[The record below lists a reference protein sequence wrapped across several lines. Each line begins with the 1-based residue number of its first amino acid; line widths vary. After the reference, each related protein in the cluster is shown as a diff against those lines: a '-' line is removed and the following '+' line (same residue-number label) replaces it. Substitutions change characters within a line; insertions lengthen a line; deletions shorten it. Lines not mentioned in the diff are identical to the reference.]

1 MNEPFQQAAPTIDLR
16 DIQTKLQRRKK
27 PALIIGSTVAAIG
40 LLLALFLPPT
50 YSSWSTILIEQQEIP
65 QDMVR
70 STVTSYADQRIQS
83 ITQRTMTYSNLT
95 AIIKKFDL
103 YSDERAAQPL
113 EKIIR
118 LMQENI
124 KTKVNTAEVVDPRS
138 GRPTLATISF
148 TIAYQNPSPLTAQ
161 LVANELTSLFLN
173 ENLKTRKEMSN
184 LTVEFLAQSAE
195 DERKKTEDLEQK
207 ISTFKHEHARELPE
221 YTQLNISSLE
231 RTETEYRDARG
242 RLDALQERHIYLTGE
257 LARLG
262 ASRIMAAGDIN
273 GLTPEEK
280 LQYLFNQSLQLKAQY
295 GDDHPD
301 VIRVNRAIDELLAQ
315 GVSIQDKSFAT
326 EMTRRKLS
334 ERNQLIAK
342 YSASHPDVVK
352 IDTALQAL
360 KKIEPK
366 SNSGARNNA
375 NNPDYIQLAAQLQ
388 SVDASIESAKTQLAQ
403 LTEKIT
409 GLQKSL
415 SESPTVEQDYRALLR
430 DLETATRNYKEFD
443 AKQTQA
449 KLANALEQEQKGEK
463 FTLIEPPLAPVDPI
477 KPNRTLVAVAGLML
491 GLAAAIGV
499 TFLMEF
505 FDTSVRGPRSL
516 SQITGSAPFAVVP
529 YIYLASELRA
539 QTGRKWSIWIGAII
553 AVLILVTIVHFV
565 FRPLDVLMYS
575 LLRKLGL

>member
-1 MNEPFQQAAPTIDLR
+1 MNEPFQQTAPNIDLR
-16 DIQTKLQRRKK
+16 DIQAKLQRRKK

-95 AIIKKFDL
+95 TIIKKFDL

-315 GVSIQDKSFAT
+315 GVSIQDKSFVT

-499 TFLMEF
+499 TFLMDF

-553 AVLILVTIVHFV
+553 AVLILVTIVHFA